1 MAIRL
6 LFQRSLLVLAALIFV
21 VAPAQSVFAGAC
33 DNNSACVDTEWYT
46 GTLASQCSAVSDTAT
61 AGTGTTAAT
70 TTTSVTYGSAAK
82 KAALPKNITEITKTS
97 STDTNATSINAKIA
111 YQYFSGLGLSTIAVG
126 GILGNMSWESHFRAD
141 NASERNWPAGG
152 YGLSQWTGGRRTTL
166 VKNMTIAGIGDL
178 YNEAWDAG
186 KVGKTPPDKAGILLG
201 FELDYVWWEL
211 HHGYKTTLSEINSAT
226 SIDDAVTK
234 YFHSYEGIDD
244 WTLSKR
250 IALGKKWVSQFSGV
264 AIPTV
269 GDTSGA
275 GPTCATGDQ
284 TSDTQPSEK
293 FIYYSQND
301 AKWASVAFNYSTI
314 KSSGCGATSYAM
326 AVANLNNDTTV
337 TPATIAN
344 WSRPFWD
351 SFGYVGEVLADR
363 GEKQYGIQ
371 SQKLGQ
377 DMSKIVAALKAGKWV
392 IISGNGPKPF
402 YNNKSG
408 HIVLAHGITAD
419 GQLIIADPERGANDK
434 YPASAI
440 APYIKYSVAVY
451 K

>member
-1 MAIRL
+1 MATRL
-6 LFQRSLLVLAALIFV
+6 LFQRSLLIVAALIFV

-46 GTLASQCSAVSDTAT
+46 GTLASQCSAVPDTAT

-82 KAALPKNITEITKTS
+82 KATLPKNITEITKTS

-111 YQYFSGLGLSTIAVG
+111 YQYFSGLGMSPTAVG
-126 GILGNMSWESHFRAD
+126 GILGNMWWESHFRAD
-141 NASERNWPAGG
+141 NASERTWPTGG
-152 YGLSQWTGGRRTTL
+152 YGLSQWTGGRRTSL
-166 VKNMTIAGIGDL
+166 VKNMNIAGIGDL
-178 YNEAWDAG
+178 YNQAWGEG

-211 HHGYKTTLSEINSAT
+211 HHSYKPTLAAINSAT

-234 YFHSYEGIDD
+234 YFHLYEGIDD

-250 IALGKKWVSQFSGV
+250 IAAGKKYVAAFSGV
-264 AIPTV
+264 PVPTV

-284 TSDTQPSEK
+284 TTDTQPSEK

-301 AKWASVAFNYSTI
+301 PKWAKVAFNGSTI
-314 KSSGCGATSYAM
+314 DSSGCGATSYAM
-326 AVANLNNDTTV
+326 AVANLNNDSTV

-344 WSRPFWD
+344 WSRPFWGA
-351 SFGYVGEVLADR
+351 FGYVGEVLAER

-377 DMSKIVAALKAGKWV
+377 DMSKIVAALKEGKWV
-392 IISGNGPKPF
+392 IISGRGPAPFFNGR
-402 YNNKSG
+402 SG

-419 GQLIIADPERGANDK
+419 GKLIIADPERGATDK
-434 YPASAI
+434 YNPRTI
-440 APYIKYSVAVY
+440 APYIKYAVAVY